1 MRCLAWAICA
11 LTIVPRAEA
20 QFRSSVEVV
29 RVDVS
34 VTAGNRPV
42 HGLTAA
48 DFELRDNGVM
58 QRLSEV
64 SVDQVPVSVLLALD
78 VSGSVD
84 GAPLRAL
91 RDAAATAVSALRTS
105 ERISLLTFANGV
117 GIACPWTTATADAQ
131 AAIARLAASGR
142 TALYDAAY
150 AALTLRDTDP
160 ERRTVILLFTDG
172 EDTVSW
178 LSGQMVA
185 DLARRTDAVVYGVTT
200 RTNAMQAN
208 PFRFQ
213 LGAGIRTPPPRLPP
227 ERYFDDFLD
236 ALAQETGGRTLR
248 VADVQDLRTA
258 FVGILDEF
266 RARYVLSYTP
276 TGVAS
281 SGWHTIDVKVK
292 RGGGVVQARRGY
304 AKD

>member
-1 MRCLAWAICA
+1 MRWLTCAVCSLTLA
-11 LTIVPRAEA
+11 THVQA
-20 QFRSSVEVV
+20 QFRSGVEVV
-29 RVDVS
+29 RVDVA
-34 VTAGNRPV
+34 VTEGNRPV

-48 DFELRDNGVM
+48 DFELRDNGVA
-58 QRLSEV
+58 QRVREV
-64 SVDQVPVSVLLALD
+64 TVDQVPVSVLLALD

-91 RDAAATAVSALRTS
+91 RDAAASAVSALRPA
-105 ERISLLTFANGV
+105 ERISLLSFANAV
-117 GIACPWTTATADAQ
+117 AIACPWTTVVADAQ

-150 AALTLRDTDP
+150 TALTLRDADP
-160 ERRTVILLFTDG
+160 ERRTVVLLFTDG

-185 DLARRTDAVVYGVTT
+185 DLARRTDAVVYSITT
-200 RTNAMQAN
+200 RSTVMQAN

-213 LGAGIRTPPPRLPP
+213 LGTGIRVPAPQLPP

-236 ALAQETGGRTLR
+236 VLAQETGGRILR
-248 VADVQDLRTA
+248 VADVQDLRTV

-281 SGWHTIDVKVK
+281 TGWHTIDVKVK
-292 RGGGVVQARRGY
+292 RGTVRARRGY
-304 AKD
+304 MKE